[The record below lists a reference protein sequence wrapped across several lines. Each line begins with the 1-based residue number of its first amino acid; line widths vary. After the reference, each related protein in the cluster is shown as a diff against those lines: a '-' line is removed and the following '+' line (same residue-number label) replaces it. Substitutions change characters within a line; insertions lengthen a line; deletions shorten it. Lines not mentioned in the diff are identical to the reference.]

1 MNGAMRI
8 VNFHGIGAAQ
18 RVLERGEARYWLDE
32 GRFRDMLDR
41 IAAHAER
48 GLLRLTFDDGNISDL
63 AIAAPEVKGRG
74 MRATFFVLAGRIGQ
88 PGSLSGA
95 DIRELLAMGM
105 EIGNHGSGAD
115 IRELLAMG
123 MEIGNH
129 GFDHVDW
136 TSLSPRRLEQQ
147 LRCSRAAIE
156 DVAGAAVRVAAMPFG
171 RYNAAVIRA
180 LSAAGYAEVY
190 SSDGGSAAPAAF
202 VKPRKTVVADMSDM
216 EVDAMLAGRLPWP
229 RRARRW
235 VSMTVKHAL

>member
-88 PGSLSGA
+88 PSSL
-95 DIRELLAMGM
+95 
-105 EIGNHGSGAD
+105 SGAD